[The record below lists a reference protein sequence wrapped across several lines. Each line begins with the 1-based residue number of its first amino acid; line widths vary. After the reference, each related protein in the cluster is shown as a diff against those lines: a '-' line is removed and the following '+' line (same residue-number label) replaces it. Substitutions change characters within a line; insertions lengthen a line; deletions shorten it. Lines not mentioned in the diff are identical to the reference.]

1 MNFADFGMDTASLA
15 GTLESKLA
23 AIRAA
28 GFAQVMISAADVVAH
43 PSGVDAGARCVRESG
58 LRVTGLESLC
68 DFEGL
73 DGQLHAYK
81 VDVAKSM
88 LDVCRRIG
96 SNLLLVEA
104 TTSTHA
110 DPDAERT
117 VRDLRKLAMLAIPLG
132 VESRTRRAPEAARRP
147 ISPPHATSCSVP
159 RRRAWASRSTCSTR
173 WSLPRRARKSTRS
186 IRGDVPVQ
194 LSDFMWNE
202 FRSVSEH
209 DATAT
214 HFRVFP
220 GEGAHSDALADLVRQ
235 IDNSAISATTA
246 STSTTTTI
254 SSFPRKPSPIA
265 RAAPPTG
272 WARPSSAARCRCRT
286 SSECAAR
293 SDVRRDARAGKM
305 GRAPGQ
311 PSIGPNA
318 RTSRG
323 VPMTLRAVAE
333 FSSQPF
339 EGAPT

>member
-23 AIRAA
+23 AIRTA

-96 SNLLLVEA
+96 STLLLVEA

-110 DPDAERT
+110 DPDPERT

-132 VESRTRRAPEAARRP
+132 VRIAYKARAGSRTAPDLAAARDLVFRAA
-147 ISPPHATSCSVP
+147 SPSLGLAIDLFDALVTPAP
-159 RRRAWASRSTCSTR
+159 REEIDALDPGETY
-173 WSLPRRARKSTRS
+173 L
-186 IRGDVPVQ
+186 VQ

-202 FRSVSEH
+202 FRSASEH
-209 DATAT
+209 DVTAT

-235 IDNSAISATTA
+235 LDKLGYFGDY
-246 STSTTTTI
+246 
-254 SSFPRKPSPIA
+254 SFDVYNDDYLKLPAETVADRA
-265 RAAPPTG
+265 RRAADWMGETVLRRALPVPNVE
-272 WARPSSAARCRCRT
+272 RM
-286 SSECAAR
+286 R
-293 SDVRRDARAGKM
+293 SV
-305 GRAPGQ
+305 Q
-311 PSIGPNA
+311 
-318 RTSRG
+318 
-323 VPMTLRAVAE
+323 
-333 FSSQPF
+333 
-339 EGAPT
+339 